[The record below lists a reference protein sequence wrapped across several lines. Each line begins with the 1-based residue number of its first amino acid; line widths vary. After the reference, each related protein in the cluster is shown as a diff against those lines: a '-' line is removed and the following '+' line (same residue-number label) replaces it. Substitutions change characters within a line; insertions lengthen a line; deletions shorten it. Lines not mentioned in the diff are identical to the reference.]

1 MGRVWATLV
10 LLVLALA
17 VAGVLSLGTPSAA
30 LAGTHGGPAPV
41 TGWIDVALKEISTH
55 RVNPPRA
62 SRALALVSVAVDR
75 GSAYGRPTVHGA
87 AAEVLGYLFPDRAA
101 SFEQRAAELGRSG
114 AQLRR
119 GRAIGAHVVERARRD
134 NSGAAYDGTRLFG
147 IGFWTEPPGVAGPLE
162 PAAGQWVPWNI
173 ASDSAYRPPPPP
185 TPDDPDYA
193 EEVMEVYETSLEL
206 TPEQRR
212 IALFWADG
220 AGTETPPGHWNRI
233 AIELVEAAR
242 LSYRKAARTF
252 ALVNTAQADAFIAA
266 WDAKFVYWCER
277 PNQAIRRTVDPD
289 WSPLIPTPPFPGY
302 VSGHSTTSGAASTV
316 LGAIFPRRSGDLAA
330 MAEEAAISRLY
341 GGIHFRFD
349 NDAGLVLGRR
359 TGQAALARYGGR

>member
-1 MGRVWATLV
+1 MRWLTATLV
-10 LLVLALA
+10 LFVVGL
-17 VAGVLSLGTPSAA
+17 PMPAA
-30 LAGTHGGPAPV
+30 SAGTKGGPDPV
-41 TGWIDVALKEISTH
+41 TGWTDVALKEISSH
-55 RVNPPRA
+55 RVNPPRS
-62 SRALALVSVAVDR
+62 SRALALVSVAMER

-87 AAEVLGYLFPDRAA
+87 AAEVLSYLFPDRAA
-101 SFEQRAAELGRSG
+101 SFGQRAAELGRSA

-119 GRAIGAHVVERARRD
+119 GRAIGAQVVERARRD
-134 NSGAAYDGTRLFG
+134 NSDAAHDGTRLFG
-147 IGFWTEPPGVAGPLE
+147 IGFWTEPPGAAGPLE

-173 ASDSAYRPPPPP
+173 TRGSAYRPPAPL
-185 TPDDPDYA
+185 TPQDPEYA
-193 EEVMEVYETSLEL
+193 EQVAEVYETSLNL

-233 AIELVEAAR
+233 AIELVEAGR
-242 LSYRKAARTF
+242 LSYRKAARAF
-252 ALVNTAQADAFIAA
+252 ALLNTAQADAFIAA

-277 PNQAIRRTVDPD
+277 PNQAIHRTLDPD

-316 LGAIFPRRSGDLAA
+316 LGAIFPKRSRDLAA

-341 GGIHFRFD
+341 GGIHFTFD

-359 TGQAALARYGGR
+359 VGHAALARYRGR